1 MLAQKLK
8 ELRGKRSQKAV
19 ADAIDGLSR
28 EKLSHY
34 ETGRTEPDIEMQQK
48 LADYYNVSLDE
59 LTGRETTPATYED
72 ILKSAQKVFSGE
84 DYEDFEKMVEDFIRR
99 RDVADDKDND
109 EQK

>member
-1 MLAQKLK
+1 MLSQKLK
-8 ELRGKRSQKAV
+8 ELRGKRSQREV
-19 ADAIDGLSR
+19 ADAIEGLTR

-59 LTGRETTPATYED
+59 LTGRDQTATYED
-72 ILKSAQKVFSGE
+72 ILKSAKKVFSEE
-84 DYEDFEKMVEDFIRR
+84 DYNEFEKLVESFIRE
-99 RDVADDKDND
+99 RDALVVRNEN